1 MNALQLFELMVAMLL
16 VIIALHY
23 LAHRLG
29 LPPAVPLL
37 IGGAAVAFLPGLPA
51 FSPDPELML
60 VIFLPPLLIDG
71 AWGVSIRDLKRHMIG
86 VAALA
91 VGAVLFT
98 TVVVAAVAHWLFP
111 SLPWAACAALGAI
124 VSPPDAVS
132 ARAVLQRVKLP
143 RRLLTLL
150 EGESLLN
157 DACGLVLFR
166 FAIAA
171 SVTGTFSSSQALGS
185 FALLAIGGVAI
196 GLVIGT
202 AWVLIAPRLGDEYLI
217 IASALL
223 VPWAAYILGEQ
234 LHVSGVIATVS
245 AGMICGTFQYKVFSA
260 ATRMRGQ
267 SFWTVMIFLM
277 EAAVFMLIG
286 LSLREVVERVGG
298 FGVVVEQ
305 MGASVL
311 VVLLALL
318 VARFAWIFLSDG
330 VIALC
335 RLLGMRRHAPLG
347 ARSTMVLGWAGVRGV
362 VTLALALSLPTNFPG
377 RDFILV
383 TAFVVILGTVLLQGT
398 TLGALIRWTG
408 LVAPE
413 SDKPR
418 LTRSEAEAVLMQAQL
433 AVIQSQAYDASGEL
447 VHPMLLAQYTKKAA
461 AYSRYAGQEAEL
473 SPRIH
478 AHFDLVLA
486 AIAAARTELIRLHRA
501 GDIDEH
507 TLGELQKNLD
517 LEELNAIAVRS

>member
-1 MNALQLFELMVAMLL
+1 
-16 VIIALHY
+16 
-23 LAHRLG
+23 
-29 LPPAVPLL
+29 
-37 IGGAAVAFLPGLPA
+37 
-51 FSPDPELML
+51 
-60 VIFLPPLLIDG
+60 
-71 AWGVSIRDLKRHMIG
+71 
-86 VAALA
+86 
-91 VGAVLFT
+91 
-98 TVVVAAVAHWLFP
+98 
-111 SLPWAACAALGAI
+111 
-124 VSPPDAVS
+124 
-132 ARAVLQRVKLP
+132 
-143 RRLLTLL
+143 
-150 EGESLLN
+150 
-157 DACGLVLFR
+157 
-166 FAIAA
+166 
-171 SVTGTFSSSQALGS
+171 
-185 FALLAIGGVAI
+185 
-196 GLVIGT
+196 
-202 AWVLIAPRLGDEYLI
+202 
-217 IASALL
+217 
-223 VPWAAYILGEQ
+223 
-234 LHVSGVIATVS
+234 
-245 AGMICGTFQYKVFSA
+245 
-260 ATRMRGQ
+260 
-267 SFWTVMIFLM
+267 MIFLM

-347 ARSTMVLGWAGVRGV
+347 ARSTLVLGWAGVRGV

-433 AVIQSQAYDASGEL
+433 EVIQSQAYDASGEL